1 MFDLGVQELIVI
13 LVVAMLVFGPKRL
26 PEIGRTLGKGL
37 GELKRSMQ
45 GVKEQ
50 MDAELKDLRQPVS
63 FDTILNSSPDSARKV
78 ETPAAASPYGGDAQA
93 KGEVLASA
101 GSPDENHGEPRKTP
115 PEAGRNTDT
124 GSEKGPKG

>member
-13 LVVAMLVFGPKRL
+13 FVVALLVFGPKRL

-50 MDAELKDLRQPVS
+50 MDAELKDIRQPVS
-63 FDTILNSSPDSARKV
+63 FDTILNSSPDSARKA
-78 ETPAAASPYGGDAQA
+78 ETPAAASSHAGDAQA
-93 KGEVLASA
+93 QGGVLASA
-101 GSPDENHGEPRKTP
+101 GSPENHGEPRKTP
-115 PEAGRNTDT
+115 PDAGKNTDT

>member
-1 MFDLGVQELIVI
+1 MFDLGIQELIVI
-13 LVVAMLVFGPKRL
+13 FIVALLVFGPKRL

-63 FDTILNSSPDSARKV
+63 FDTIMNSPPETARKV
-78 ETPAAASPYGGDAQA
+78 ETPGTASPYAGDAQA
-93 KGEVLASA
+93 QGDVPASA

-115 PEAGRNTDT
+115 PEAGKNTDT

>member
-1 MFDLGVQELIVI
+1 MFDLGIQELIVI
-13 LVVAMLVFGPKRL
+13 FIVALLVFGPKRL

-63 FDTILNSSPDSARKV
+63 FDTIMNSPPETARKV
-78 ETPAAASPYGGDAQA
+78 ETPGTASPYAGDAQA
-93 KGEVLASA
+93 QGEAPASA
-101 GSPDENHGEPRKTP
+101 VGSENHGEPPKMP
-115 PEAGRNTDT
+115 PEAGKNTDT